1 MCFAPHHWLRHCK
14 PRWHL
19 LCGTL
24 NMQCV
29 TACCPLASC
38 HASLAAWEFA
48 PIQAAVCAFA
58 LMPLLRLGLPG
69 NTDFAK
75 AAVLSD
81 IDDPCIIV
89 HKPIYLIAH

>member
-1 MCFAPHHWLRHCK
+1 
-14 PRWHL
+14 
-19 LCGTL
+19 
-24 NMQCV
+24 
-29 TACCPLASC
+29 
-38 HASLAAWEFA
+38 
-48 PIQAAVCAFA
+48 
-58 LMPLLRLGLPG
+58 MPLLRLGLPG